1 MAGAASVGVGYF
13 DDGPVTDQVVSRA
26 VAAQQDLAV
35 RTQALANR
43 APDLLARLGSLKGD
57 IDLTTSPP
65 AVSAAPAA
73 PVAPKP
79 APAKPAPATPVAA
92 KPVPAKPVPAK
103 PVPAKPVPAK
113 PVAAKPVP
121 AKPVPAKPVAA
132 QPKPVSATPPASAAP
147 APRYDPVD
155 ALDRLRALATM
166 LDEGLIDRSE
176 FDAKKAK
183 ILDRL

>member
-79 APAKPAPATPVAA
+79 APAKPAPATPAA
-92 KPVPAKPVPAK
+92 AKPVPAK

-132 QPKPVSATPPASAAP
+132 QPKPVSATPPASTAP

>member
-79 APAKPAPATPVAA
+79 APAKPTPATPAA
-92 KPVPAKPVPAK
+92 AK

-132 QPKPVSATPPASAAP
+132 QPKPVSATPPASAVP

>member
-1 MAGAASVGVGYF
+1 
-13 DDGPVTDQVVSRA
+13 
-26 VAAQQDLAV
+26 
-35 RTQALANR
+35 
-43 APDLLARLGSLKGD
+43 
-57 IDLTTSPP
+57 
-65 AVSAAPAA
+65 
-73 PVAPKP
+73 
-79 APAKPAPATPVAA
+79 
-92 KPVPAKPVPAK
+92 
-103 PVPAKPVPAK
+103 
-113 PVAAKPVP
+113 

-132 QPKPVSATPPASAAP
+132 QPKPVSATPPASTAP

>member
-103 PVPAKPVPAK
+103 PVPAKPV
-113 PVAAKPVP
+113 
-121 AKPVPAKPVAA
+121 AA
-132 QPKPVSATPPASAAP
+132 QPKPVSATPPASTAP

>member
-57 IDLTTSPP
+57 IDLTSSP
-65 AVSAAPAA
+65 AVVASAAPTTSPAPAAA
-73 PVAPKP
+73 PAPKP
-79 APAKPAPATPVAA
+79 MAPKPVA
-92 KPVPAKPVPAK
+92 
-103 PVPAKPVPAK
+103 AK
-113 PVAAKPVP
+113 PVAAKPV
-121 AKPVPAKPVAA
+121 AAKPVAA
-132 QPKPVSATPPASAAP
+132 KPVAPKPVAARPVAAKPVAATPVAAKPTPAPAAEP

>member
-65 AVSAAPAA
+65 AVSAAPATPA
-73 PVAPKP
+73 PAASPPKPAAAAPLAPKP
-79 APAKPAPATPVAA
+79 A
-92 KPVPAKPVPAK
+92 
-103 PVPAKPVPAK
+103 PAKPVPAK

-121 AKPVPAKPVAA
+121 AKPVAAKPVAAKPVPAKQVAA
-132 QPKPVSATPPASAAP
+132 QPKPAPAAPPASTTP

>member
-79 APAKPAPATPVAA
+79 APAKPAPATPAAA
-92 KPVPAKPVPAK
+92 KPVP
-103 PVPAKPVPAK
+103 
-113 PVAAKPVP
+113 AKPVP

-132 QPKPVSATPPASAAP
+132 QPKPVSATPPASTAP